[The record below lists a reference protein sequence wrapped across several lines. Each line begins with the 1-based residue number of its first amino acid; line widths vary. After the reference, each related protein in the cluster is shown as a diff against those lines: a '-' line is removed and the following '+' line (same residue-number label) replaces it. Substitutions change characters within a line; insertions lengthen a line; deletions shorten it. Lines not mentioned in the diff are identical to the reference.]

1 MKNFNILI
9 LLSVLIISGC
19 ANVFQVKKDKP
30 KEEVVNTNVEEKD
43 NKAKEETQKKL
54 NEKWIYYTM
63 INPKTE
69 IFVYQGDYSKNN
81 GVLEDRQIKSSFYL
95 SGKSVRISKIF
106 DTKIGDRYGKIANK
120 ALLISMDDLTTYKK

>member
-1 MKNFNILI
+1 
-9 LLSVLIISGC
+9 
-19 ANVFQVKKDKP
+19 
-30 KEEVVNTNVEEKD
+30 
-43 NKAKEETQKKL
+43 
-54 NEKWIYYTM
+54 M

-69 IFVYQGDYSKNN
+69 IFVYKGDYAKDN

-106 DTKIGDRYGKIANK
+106 KTRIGDKYGKIANK

>member
-1 MKNFNILI
+1 MKKFNLLV

-30 KEEVVNTNVEEKD
+30 KEEVVTTNVEEKD
-43 NKAKEETQKKL
+43 NKKEEAQKKL

-69 IFVYQGDYSKNN
+69 IFVYNGNYSKNDSL
-81 GVLEDRQIKSSFYL
+81 LEDIQIKSSFYL

-106 DTKIGDRYGKIANK
+106 DTKLGDRYGKIANK
-120 ALLISMDDLTTYKK
+120 SLFISMDDLTTYKK

>member
-1 MKNFNILI
+1 MKKFNLLV

-30 KEEVVNTNVEEKD
+30 KEEVVTTNVEEKD
-43 NKAKEETQKKL
+43 NKKEEAQKKL

-69 IFVYQGDYSKNN
+69 IFVYNGNYSKNDSL
-81 GVLEDRQIKSSFYL
+81 LEDRQIKSSFYL

-106 DTKIGDRYGKIANK
+106 DTKLGDRYGKIANK
-120 ALLISMDDLTTYKK
+120 SLFISMDDLTTYKK

>member
-1 MKNFNILI
+1 MKKFNLLV

-30 KEEVVNTNVEEKD
+30 KEEVVTTNVEEKD
-43 NKAKEETQKKL
+43 NKKEEAEKKL

-69 IFVYQGDYSKNN
+69 IFVYNGNYSKNN
-81 GVLEDRQIKSSFYL
+81 SLLEDRQIKSSFYL

-106 DTKIGDRYGKIANK
+106 DTKLGDRYGKIANK
-120 ALLISMDDLTTYKK
+120 SLFISMDDLTTYKK